1 MNVCEGNPVDV
12 WHAMPSSQREAYL
25 SAVLDALIVAHP
37 GATDITL
44 TVRAHVVVRAAAE
57 IRSGNTV
64 INTNSQIDQHVEAA
78 ARFHGRTKMFAGP
91 GLNRSN

>member
-1 MNVCEGNPVDV
+1 
-12 WHAMPSSQREAYL
+12 MPSSQREAYL
-25 SAVLDALIVAHP
+25 SAVLDALIAAHP

-44 TVRAHVVVRAAAE
+44 TVRAQVVVRAAAE

-78 ARFHGRTKMFAGP
+78 ARFDGSTKMFAGP
-91 GLNRSN
+91 GLNRPEQVTWTAHLP